1 MKVAFLP
8 GWMSIVNYAEW
19 IHLSGAGYVY
29 LHAGA
34 AG

>member
-8 GWMSIVNYAEW
+8 GWMSIVNYPEW

-29 LHAGA
+29 LHGGA